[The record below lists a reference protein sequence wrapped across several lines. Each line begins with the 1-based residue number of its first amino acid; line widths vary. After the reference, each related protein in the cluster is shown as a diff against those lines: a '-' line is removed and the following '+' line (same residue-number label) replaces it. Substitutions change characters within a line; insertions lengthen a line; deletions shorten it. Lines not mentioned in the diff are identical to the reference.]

1 MKKQWC
7 IPLLFLGVLCSAF
20 PLEFRLD
27 GGASRWGFSARG
39 NGISQPWN
47 GGAPVSVTMTCEL
60 FNAPGVDRPVMPWQS
75 WTGILMEDGENR
87 YIGGLLCPG
96 NRTPEVDY
104 GAVVYEKRGN
114 FSWKNS
120 GKKFR
125 LAAGPLVL
133 RFSFDGKE
141 LVLEA
146 GKSVDHLEVV
156 WKKTPPHGFLPKR
169 IGFVLDTAQAGSVM
183 DRFAVHSFTVRGKG
197 AAAEWNLSDRK
208 SWRRDFLTLKPL
220 GEKREVPCTDLTD
233 RLNRELA
240 RKSVRIG
247 RGSYTFGSVRMPE
260 GASLIFEDG
269 AELRIGDRS
278 EIRILGDRCRIEGG
292 LWNLEC
298 FSRKAPLL
306 VGKKVSGVTVRGI
319 TVSGFGKQNLPRL
332 GFDFAYFDSCA
343 DLTVEE
349 NRIAGVT
356 DCFRFLNCRRVTVR
370 NNRATDCERMTSFQN
385 ASEALLHTGN
395 WSDRVRFQC
404 QWWGGDA
411 DDRKA
416 GVPKKSA
423 RLTFRKIKPGTPE
436 YDPNTAGVYDIVLDR
451 NIAENG
457 MCLAWGSKGRN
468 ILISN
473 NIARFMSDLA
483 YDTEGGE
490 NVVISGNISI
500 NSKCAGIGG
509 YFYGSRL
516 LITGNQILVLNEGEK
531 KFQGS
536 FLRLHSPG
544 NNTRF
549 GNGKVLISGNQF
561 INEVN
566 PNALLLVEAARDV
579 VIAGNTFSGGGIRL
593 LAEAEHVVISGNTM
607 ETAGFQKNPLIGFSG
622 NRLSSR
628 ILINNLFR
636 NPDAVDL
643 PAVCSDERH
652 TDGTLLLSGNWF
664 DSFRREVLL
673 KGSGVLKGN
682 SPRSAAWNIGKWK

>member
-120 GKKFR
+120 GRKFR

-146 GKSVDHLEVV
+146 GKSVNHLEVV
-156 WKKTPPHGFLPKR
+156 WKKTPSHGFLPKR

-197 AAAEWNLSDRK
+197 AAAEWNLSDQK

-247 RGSYTFGSVRMPE
+247 RGCYTFGSVRMPE

-306 VGKKVSGVTVRGI
+306 VGKKVSGVTIRGI

-343 DLTVEE
+343 DLTVEG
-349 NRIAGVT
+349 NRIAGLLAET
-356 DCFRFLNCRRVTVR
+356 EIPGADSGS
-370 NNRATDCERMTSFQN
+370 AT
-385 ASEALLHTGN
+385 HKTGK
-395 WSDRVRFQC
+395 
-404 QWWGGDA
+404 GLG
-411 DDRKA
+411 
-416 GVPKKSA
+416 
-423 RLTFRKIKPGTPE
+423 
-436 YDPNTAGVYDIVLDR
+436 
-451 NIAENG
+451 IAESALHGDFRNG
-457 MCLAWGSKGRN
+457 LVAPGEKSHPKPETAVKDQTARRTLQLILEYPVQSRRRDLQSFAEEIDAQFRIGKILADQRQR
-468 ILISN
+468 IV
-473 NIARFMSDLA
+473 D
-483 YDTEGGE
+483 DP
-490 NVVISGNISI
+490 
-500 NSKCAGIGG
+500 
-509 YFYGSRL
+509 
-516 LITGNQILVLNEGEK
+516 QILVDAGIVAGRIREDLQRDRRLDPRRKRRIIVHQRIQTPE
-531 KFQGS
+531 QG
-536 FLRLHSPG
+536 LRVG
-544 NNTRF
+544 MTRNLMT
-549 GNGKVLISGNQF
+549 G
-561 INEVN
+561 
-566 PNALLLVEAARDV
+566 
-579 VIAGNTFSGGGIRL
+579 IA
-593 LAEAEHVVISGNTM
+593 V
-607 ETAGFQKNPLIGFSG
+607 
-622 NRLSSR
+622 
-628 ILINNLFR
+628 
-636 NPDAVDL
+636 
-643 PAVCSDERH
+643 
-652 TDGTLLLSGNWF
+652 
-664 DSFRREVLL
+664 
-673 KGSGVLKGN
+673 
-682 SPRSAAWNIGKWK
+682 